1 MRVLFLWFVVVVFL
15 MNHKKTSVIPIVMPY
30 TSRRFLSKQEDKKHM
45 SEGKIRTYI
54 KRLNWGFIKASLVH
68 KHYWHTPFT

>member
-1 MRVLFLWFVVVVFL
+1 MRVLFVCFVVVLLFVFL

-54 KRLNWGFIKASLVH
+54 KRLNWGFN
-68 KHYWHTPFT
+68 